1 MARKT
6 ANAGISMPTAML
18 AQLDEAARKRGVTR
32 SVFVQQLFTG
42 WLQTAGTRPG
52 AKRLSVD
59 SGCTY
64 ITAAQYWCLPQA
76 YQIWPAVL
84 ASMDANALARARQDL
99 FQGASPQDLL
109 AQYLQVAPQDLIVT
123 FI

>member
-6 ANAGISMPTAML
+6 SNAGISMPTAML
-18 AQLDEAARKRGVTR
+18 AQLDEAARRRGVTR
-32 SVFVQQLFTG
+32 SQFIQQLFAN
-42 WLQTAGTRPG
+42 WLQTNGTMPG
-52 AKRLSVD
+52 ARRLSVD
-59 SGCTY
+59 SGLTY
-64 ITAAQYWCLPQA
+64 ITGAQYWCLPQA

-84 ASMDANALARARQDL
+84 ASMDTDTLTKARQDL

-109 AQYLQVAPQDLIVT
+109 NQYLQHAQQDLIVS